1 MEIAFQQ
8 VIEALRQ
15 WCQANGIQMQERSL
29 PSQQAGEFTGTAIV
43 MNRDFPPEDRLYYL
57 VHALGSIVRW
67 SLSRDAVQR
76 MFDELRDA
84 KEQQDAQP
92 QRFARAVAAYRAFE
106 TESSEFAVWLLRE
119 VGHAETIPAYTIFM
133 RADLE
138 SMTQFHRTGHAPKW
152 GDFFRQWRDD
162 VAAGRRRIEPYQPK
176 PIPPFQPVTT
186 ERQEILQR

>member
-8 VIEALRQ
+8 VIEALHR
-15 WCQANGIQMQERSL
+15 WCQGHDIQFEERSL
-29 PSQQAGEFTGTAIV
+29 PSQQAGEFTGPAIV
-43 MNRDFPPEDRLYYL
+43 MNRDFPAEDRLYYL

-67 SLSRDAVQR
+67 SLSRDDVQR

-84 KEQQDAQP
+84 KEQKDAEP
-92 QRFARAVAAYRAFE
+92 ERFERAVAAYRAFE

-119 VGHAETIPAYTIFM
+119 VGHPETIDSYTRFM

-152 GDFFRQWRDD
+152 GEFFRQWCAD
-162 VAAGRRRIEPYQPK
+162 VAAGRRRVEPYQPK

-186 ERQEILQR
+186 EWQEILQR